1 MDPRKGRQKGGTDQG
16 QHQGAELPG
25 RVCRGQQEALGI
37 PESSCKRRGSQ
48 VWLNVPVIPG
58 FGKLRQK
65 DS

>member
-1 MDPRKGRQKGGTDQG
+1 MDPHKARQKGETDKG
-16 QHQGAELPG
+16 QHRRALAEV